1 MAECGVAAMVNSAA
15 HHQAA
20 ESKNGPLEVRT
31 VRGIDR
37 WQGERI
43 LDELDRA
50 MLARDSED
58 YAQSAASVTAA
69 VGRP

>member
-50 MLARDSED
+50 MLAR
-58 YAQSAASVTAA
+58 
-69 VGRP
+69 